1 MFSYSQD
8 DWESNLN
15 LTYPLF
21 KLNGQRTSRLHV
33 KLLYR
38 GALYVTI
45 WLCSILSKTWDFSRL
60 SLILSKEII
69 LQQFTSNH

>member
-21 KLNGQRTSRLHV
+21 KETKAIQVRKHPN
-33 KLLYR
+33 
-38 GALYVTI
+38 
-45 WLCSILSKTWDFSRL
+45 
-60 SLILSKEII
+60 
-69 LQQFTSNH
+69 

>member
-38 GALYVTI
+38 GALAICHHLVVFNSVEN
-45 WLCSILSKTWDFSRL
+45 LGFFKT
-60 SLILSKEII
+60 
-69 LQQFTSNH
+69 

>member
-45 WLCSILSKTWDFSRL
+45 WLCSIRVRVKRGCGRTDGYEGKMR
-60 SLILSKEII
+60 I
-69 LQQFTSNH
+69 